1 MLLGCEIPEGRALK
15 VPFMTVS
22 PAPGAAS
29 RLEQVLAESMDTD
42 NWRIDDVGSLGLEGE
57 ESGRNS
63 ISEAAAAR
71 PPASP
76 CVVYFRL
83 QGCV

>member
-1 MLLGCEIPEGRALK
+1 MLLGCEILEGRALK
-15 VPFMTVS
+15 VPFATVS
-22 PAPGAAS
+22 PTPGAAS
-29 RLEQVLAESMDTD
+29 RLEQVLAELMDTD
-42 NWRIDDVGSLGLEGE
+42 NWRINDLGSLGLEGE

-83 QGCV
+83 QGRV